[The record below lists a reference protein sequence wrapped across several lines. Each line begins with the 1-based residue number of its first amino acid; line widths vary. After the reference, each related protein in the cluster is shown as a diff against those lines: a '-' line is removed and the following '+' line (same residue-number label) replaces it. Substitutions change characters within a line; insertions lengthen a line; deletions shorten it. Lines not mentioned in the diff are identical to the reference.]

1 MTKKRNEMEE
11 LYTIKE
17 VSKLLKCSINRV
29 HDLRKSGVLKCLKLG
44 NYKVTQSSLKD
55 FLSRYDGMD
64 VTDPKNIKEIK

>member
-1 MTKKRNEMEE
+1 MEE

-44 NYKVTQSSLKD
+44 NYKVTQSSLNE

-64 VTDPKNIKEIK
+64 ITDPNNIKEIK

>member
-1 MTKKRNEMEE
+1 MEE
-11 LYTIKE
+11 LYTVKE

-44 NYKVTQSSLKD
+44 NYKVTQSSLND

>member
-1 MTKKRNEMEE
+1 MEE

-44 NYKVTQSSLKD
+44 NYKVTQSSLND

-64 VTDPKNIKEIK
+64 VTDPKNIKEIR

>member
-1 MTKKRNEMEE
+1 MEE

-44 NYKVTQSSLKD
+44 NYKVTQSSLND

>member
-1 MTKKRNEMEE
+1 MEE

-44 NYKVTQSSLKD
+44 NYKVTASSLND

-64 VTDPKNIKEIK
+64 ITDPNNIKEI

>member
-1 MTKKRNEMEE
+1 MEE

-44 NYKVTQSSLKD
+44 NYKVTQSSLND

-64 VTDPKNIKEIK
+64 VTDPNNIKEIK

>member
-1 MTKKRNEMEE
+1 MEE

-44 NYKVTQSSLKD
+44 NYKVTKSSLNE
-55 FLSRYDGMD
+55 FLSKYDGKD
-64 VTDPKNIKEIK
+64 VTDPKNIKELV